1 MEEGVVLVTGASGY
15 IATHIVQQLLEAG
28 YKVRGTVR
36 SLQDDQKVAPLRNI
50 CPSAQ
55 HNLELVEA
63 DLLNP
68 ESWIPAVRGCNYVI
82 HTASP
87 VPWMLQNPN
96 NEDDVIKPAVE
107 GTLSV
112 LRACQ
117 EVGNVRRVVV
127 TSSVATVNSPT
138 DSRSPG
144 HLYTDKD
151 WIDLTV
157 EEVVYSKSKVLAEKA
172 AWAFVGDFAPNDEH
186 FELVTVLPSIAVGP
200 ALCGYLT
207 TSMAVSKSLFDR
219 EFPMLAHASFNFIHV
234 RDVAQAHIRAMIV
247 PEAAGRRFL
256 VTGDRFWLK
265 DVADMYDKEFR
276 KYGYSIP
283 TRVMPKFLIRVFAL
297 FKEDA
302 KFALQY
308 WGKAYDYDNTPM
320 KEVLS
325 VTPRDVHQ
333 GFLEIAYSMIDKG
346 FVRKTE
352 AYVKAHGTQE

>member
-1 MEEGVVLVTGASGY
+1 MEDGVVLVTGASGY

-36 SLQDDQKVAPLRNI
+36 ALQDDKKVAPLRNI
-50 CPSAQ
+50 CPAAQ

-63 DLLNP
+63 DLLRA
-68 ESWIPAVRGCNYVI
+68 ESWIPAVRGCTYVI

-87 VPWMLQNPN
+87 VPWMLRNPN
-96 NEDDVIKPAVE
+96 NEDDVIQPAVE

-112 LRACQ
+112 LRACR
-117 EVGNVRRVVV
+117 EEGNVRRVVV
-127 TSSVATVNSPT
+127 TSSLATVNSPS
-138 DSRSPG
+138 DSMAG

-157 EEVVYSKSKVLAEKA
+157 DEVVYSKSKVLAEKA
-172 AWAFVGDFAPNDEH
+172 AWDFVGDFAPNDEH

-200 ALCGYLT
+200 ALCSYLT
-207 TSMAVSKSLFDR
+207 TSMAVSKTLFDR
-219 EFPMLAHASFNFIHV
+219 EFPMLVHASFHFIDV
-234 RDVAQAHIRAMIV
+234 RDVAQAHIRAMVV

-256 VTGDRFWLK
+256 VTGERLWLK
-265 DVADMYDKEFR
+265 DVADMYDKEFG

-283 TRVMPKFLIRVFAL
+283 TRVMPKLLMRVFAL

-302 KFALQY
+302 RMALKF
-308 WGKAYDYDNTPM
+308 WGKVYDYDNTPL
-320 KEVLS
+320 KDVLG
-325 VTPRDVHQ
+325 VTPRDVRQ
-333 GFLEIAYSMIDKG
+333 GLMEIAYSMIDKG

>member
-1 MEEGVVLVTGASGY
+1 MEDGVVLVTGASGY

-36 SLQDDQKVAPLRNI
+36 SLQDDHKVAPLSNI
-50 CPSAQ
+50 CPAAQ

-63 DLLNP
+63 DLLDS
-68 ESWIPAVRGCNYVI
+68 ESWLPAVRGCTYVI

-87 VPWMLQNPN
+87 LPWMLRNPN

-112 LRACQ
+112 LRACR

-127 TSSVATVNSPT
+127 TSSVASISSLT
-138 DSRSPG
+138 DFRSG

-151 WIDLTV
+151 WIDPTV
-157 EEVVYSKSKVLAEKA
+157 EKVVYNKSKVLAEKA
-172 AWAFVGDFAPNDEH
+172 AWDFIGDFEPNDEH
-186 FELVTVLPSIAVGP
+186 FELVTVLPSISVGP
-200 ALCGYLT
+200 ALCSYLT
-207 TSMAVSKSLFDR
+207 TSMCIPKALFDR
-219 EFPMLAHASFNFIHV
+219 EFPLLIPASFHFIDV
-234 RDVAQAHIRAMIV
+234 RDVAQAHIRAMVV

-256 VTGDRFWLK
+256 VTGDRLWLK
-265 DVADMYDKEFR
+265 DLADMYDKEFG

-283 TRVMPKFLIRVFAL
+283 TRAMPKLLMRVFAL

-302 KFALQY
+302 KFALKG
-308 WGKAYDYDNTPM
+308 WGKVCDYDNAPM
-320 KEVLS
+320 KEVLG

-333 GFLEIAYSMIDKG
+333 GLLEIAYSMIDKG

-352 AYVKAHGTQE
+352 AYVKARGTQE